1 MIPVLFSIGPF
12 SIHSFGAMLALAF
25 LAASAVLVRNL
36 ERRGLNGEWAG
47 PITWSAVIGGLVG
60 ARLLSVI
67 NNWQQFLADPVGQ
80 LLTGAGFVFFGGLL
94 GGLVAVSFW
103 VYRNGVSWW
112 LIADAVAPAVIMG
125 QAIGRIGCQLAGD
138 GDWGTPTGLPWGM
151 AYPAAIFGWVH
162 APGVLVHPA
171 PVYESLLYSGI
182 FVALMQMYRMPER
195 WRPGA
200 VLFAFLALSGLA
212 RSAVEIVRIEPRIFL
227 GGTEA
232 QWIGAVMVLV
242 GVVGLAYVQGRRGL
256 RSALGVLVLAL
267 MTTSCVTGPPTAP
280 DVRAQHLDGKS
291 FRLWAQR
298 GKVVLLNIFTTWCP
312 PCREEMPSMQRLADE
327 LADEDFLIVGVAEDD
342 GGAPVVKAFGDELG
356 VRFPLLT
363 EPSGTVGQTYQ
374 ISGYPE
380 TFIIDRQGKQLAR
393 IIGPL
398 EWDDPV
404 LIADLRHLIRT
415 GEWRRGPDGRP

>member
-12 SIHSFGAMLALAF
+12 SIHTFGAMLALAF

-112 LIADAVAPAVIMG
+112 SIADAVAPAVIMG

-138 GDWGTPTGLPWGM
+138 GDWGTPTELPWGM

-212 RSAVEIVRIEPRIFL
+212 RFAVEIVRIEPRIFL
-227 GGTEA
+227 GVTEA
-232 QWIGAVMVLV
+232 QWIGAVMV
-242 GVVGLAYVQGRRGL
+242 VVGL
-256 RSALGVLVLAL
+256 
-267 MTTSCVTGPPTAP
+267 
-280 DVRAQHLDGKS
+280 
-291 FRLWAQR
+291 
-298 GKVVLLNIFTTWCP
+298 
-312 PCREEMPSMQRLADE
+312 
-327 LADEDFLIVGVAEDD
+327 
-342 GGAPVVKAFGDELG
+342 
-356 VRFPLLT
+356 
-363 EPSGTVGQTYQ
+363 GT
-374 ISGYPE
+374 
-380 TFIIDRQGKQLAR
+380 
-393 IIGPL
+393 
-398 EWDDPV
+398 
-404 LIADLRHLIRT
+404 
-415 GEWRRGPDGRP
+415 DGRPVGHQPRPTTHREFPSHHP